1 MQYSIKKKSTCI
13 CHVNAAH
20 SLGLIIYKHWHLT
33 QWYCPNRLAMVPNLW
48 YLSWNGGGK
57 YSLDL
62 ALEFACQQTEA
73 TVNYVVL
80 TLLSDL
86 NGVQY

>member
-1 MQYSIKKKSTCI
+1 
-13 CHVNAAH
+13 
-20 SLGLIIYKHWHLT
+20 
-33 QWYCPNRLAMVPNLW
+33 MVPNLW